1 MVVDVQ
7 DRDLVVVL
15 AQDEEEGVH
24 KFYEFGEVVP
34 PEDTDNLRGKGQR
47 FNRLILTASLEYRL
61 YNVSLISKNLM
72 STRRSLSAPTAL
84 NVHQW
89 LGAMVTLQVP
99 LTEEH
104 DWTRTAGGV

>member
-47 FNRLILTASLEYRL
+47 FNRLILTASLEYHL

-72 STRRSLSAPTAL
+72 STQRSLSVPIAL